1 MMIKNMTNN
10 FWRKNRRHNCVMEK
24 VQVASTAF
32 GFLSLRALDAA
43 NLWPFLPKIFLS
55 HLPKLMGVQW
65 VPSAIGFFRLKI
77 KGFYDV

>member
-1 MMIKNMTNN
+1 MMSKNMTND

-43 NLWPFLPKIFLS
+43 NLWPFLPKIFLVIFQS
-55 HLPKLMGVQW
+55 
-65 VPSAIGFFRLKI
+65 
-77 KGFYDV
+77 